1 MKYQKPLGIGVLILS
16 AGIFVFSACRLAA
29 YVMENQAQEV
39 ALRIWENGWAHRRR
53 LPHFLPQIK
62 QRFL

>member
-39 ALRIWENGWAHRRR
+39 AFEDLGKTGGRTVVGCRISSRR
-53 LPHFLPQIK
+53 
-62 QRFL
+62 